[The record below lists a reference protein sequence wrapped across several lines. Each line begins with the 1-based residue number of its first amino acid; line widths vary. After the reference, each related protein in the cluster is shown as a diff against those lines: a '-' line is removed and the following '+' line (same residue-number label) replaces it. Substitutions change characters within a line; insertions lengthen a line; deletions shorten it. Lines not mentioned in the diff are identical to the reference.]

1 MGNKRGRSPS
11 YTLDLGGLNKFIK
24 NEESFENNL
33 TLVIIH
39 DIIEIAKKGRGIKM
53 RHLYEALD
61 GTIGDYEEI
70 ECIERNILNPYIGKT
85 IKELAQGIDVERL
98 YIHNLAPFYYVSTG
112 KPASVQCG
120 HHLNTLSTYKTE
132 WYGHKVEDL
141 ILKKVGGVN
150 QSTTGCL
157 EKKYMPEVSVYVRF
171 EESMEYSFLFA
182 SLVARIYN
190 EKGMTLRKA
199 YEMVESI
206 LLK

>member
-1 MGNKRGRSPS
+1 MR
-11 YTLDLGGLNKFIK
+11 TL
-24 NEESFENNL
+24 
-33 TLVIIH
+33 
-39 DIIEIAKKGRGIKM
+39 
-53 RHLYEALD
+53 YQALD
-61 GTIGDYEEI
+61 GTIGEYDEI
-70 ECIERNILNPYIGKT
+70 ELIDHSILTLYIGKT
-85 IKELAQGIDVERL
+85 IRELAQGIGIERL

-112 KPASVQCG
+112 KPAPVQCG
-120 HHLNTLSTYKTE
+120 HHLNTLPTYKTK
-132 WYGHKVEDL
+132 WYGHEVEDL